1 MTQIININLVI
12 TRLQLYFPFFANPK
26 TAEIIGKFRQDGS
39 FVQILPEKETENP
52 NELFR
57 GVDSIPLL
65 EYDLQTLS
73 AIARQGITIVIY
85 ESPLSPRIYHRIEKN
100 LSVNA
105 HSVREKLIKKC
116 AQLGLHYYA
125 APYLGNNPQNLVW
138 PDTTHPPAQLLG
150 LWLQGVI
157 DEVENKTKKPGIN
170 STPAA

>member
-1 MTQIININLVI
+1 ME
-12 TRLQLYFPFFANPK
+12 YP
-26 TAEIIGKFRQDGS
+26 D
-39 FVQILPEKETENP
+39 
-52 NELFR
+52 ELFR
-57 GVDSIPLL
+57 GATASPLL

-73 AIARQGITIVIY
+73 AIARQGIKIVIY
-85 ESPLSPRIYHRIEKN
+85 ESPLSPRIYQRIETN

-105 HSVREKLIKKC
+105 LLVREQLIKKC
-116 AQLGLHYYA
+116 AQFGLHYYT

-170 STPAA
+170 STHTARR